1 MRKKKWGLA
10 LLLAVLL
17 AALTVLLFG
26 DKIVGVYREV
36 TFRWSDA
43 SEAERRVKA
52 YADENG
58 ISYGA
63 YPESLIELLERNP
76 ETEAFVLE
84 YPLYRAGSYDLSEF
98 DRLTMSVYTESTKCY
113 NIIVKLMTAEGYYQM
128 RFYIVANGWSTVM
141 LPLKANAENANVPYF
156 KSVGTTTGLLNDVIG
171 IRIEFEGG
179 LAGNGNGKL
188 MDGVSIAF
196 ENISFV
202 SNTVRSIASLGETLD
217 VGEFCEKDHKYVDA
231 TPVAPTC
238 TSSGYTKRVCSECG
252 HIAVKDIVA
261 PKADVKGTETP
272 ISDQTCL
279 TDGIIPAG

>member
-1 MRKKKWGLA
+1 
-10 LLLAVLL
+10 
-17 AALTVLLFG
+17 
-26 DKIVGVYREV
+26 
-36 TFRWSDA
+36 
-43 SEAERRVKA
+43 
-52 YADENG
+52 
-58 ISYGA
+58 
-63 YPESLIELLERNP
+63 
-76 ETEAFVLE
+76 
-84 YPLYRAGSYDLSEF
+84 
-98 DRLTMSVYTESTKCY
+98 
-113 NIIVKLMTAEGYYQM
+113 
-128 RFYIVANGWSTVM
+128 M
-141 LPLKANAENANVPYF
+141 LPLKANAENANIPYF
-156 KSVGTTTGLLNDVIG
+156 KSVGTTTGQLNDVIG

-202 SNTVRSIASLGETLD
+202 SNTVRSIASLGENLD

-279 TDGIIPAG
+279 TDGIKVANYTCADCGADYNVISEIVVIKEHEIAEGVCTGCGKELPDALS